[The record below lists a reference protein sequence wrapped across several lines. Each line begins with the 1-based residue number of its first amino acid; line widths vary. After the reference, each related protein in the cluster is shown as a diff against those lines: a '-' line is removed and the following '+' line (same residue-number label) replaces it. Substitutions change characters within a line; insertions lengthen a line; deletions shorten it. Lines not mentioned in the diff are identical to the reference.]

1 MQLFGSIIAAI
12 AIVAVTIAIVTAQLG
27 PFAEDDDGGGGGGD
41 RQEQEQP
48 TTTPARAVT
57 TLTRI
62 ASACSAGAW
71 PGTRAPRSR
80 PSAAS
85 CRPAPS

>member
-41 RQEQEQP
+41 RQEQEFD
-48 TTTPARAVT
+48 RDN
-57 TLTRI
+57 
-62 ASACSAGAW
+62 SG
-71 PGTRAPRSR
+71 PGGDDSGSGEDR
-80 PSAAS
+80 
-85 CRPAPS
+85 

>member
-41 RQEQEQP
+41 RQEQEQ
-48 TTTPARAVT
+48 REDNSGSGSDDSDED
-57 TLTRI
+57 R
-62 ASACSAGAW
+62 
-71 PGTRAPRSR
+71 
-80 PSAAS
+80 
-85 CRPAPS
+85 